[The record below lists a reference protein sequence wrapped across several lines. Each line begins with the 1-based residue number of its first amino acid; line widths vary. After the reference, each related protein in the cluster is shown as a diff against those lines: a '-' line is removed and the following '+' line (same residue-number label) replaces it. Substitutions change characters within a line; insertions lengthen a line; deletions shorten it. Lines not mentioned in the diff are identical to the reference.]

1 MRTIAR
7 TLVTFTASLLV
18 GFAFAGPT
26 FATPITGSDTVS
38 AAVSSSNAAGGN
50 LGTATQF
57 TLGSASQT
65 FSVGAV
71 GSGSFAL
78 IPVGT
83 TVPLPSA
90 SFNLA
95 NLASFGFTSPTV
107 GTFTP
112 TAITSFN
119 KTPTSLDL
127 FLTGGFT
134 PGTLFGAGATA
145 PLGVS
150 ETLDFD
156 LTSPGVIALT
166 GTFAAPPAAS
176 PVPEP
181 LPISLIGIGLIGLMV
196 FGSRRKTESS

>member
-1 MRTIAR
+1 MRTITR

-26 FATPITGSDTVS
+26 SATPITGSDTVS
-38 AAVSSSNAAGGN
+38 AAVSSSNAVGGN

-78 IPVGT
+78 IPVNT

-127 FLTGGFT
+127 FLTGGGKRRQRT
-134 PGTLFGAGATA
+134 SVKRIVGRENLVLATA
-145 PLGVS
+145 FFQSVAAR
-150 ETLDFD
+150 ELDGRF
-156 LTSPGVIALT
+156 
-166 GTFAAPPAAS
+166 
-176 PVPEP
+176 
-181 LPISLIGIGLIGLMV
+181 IG
-196 FGSRRKTESS
+196 FGSAVAEKSPIRERMAAQLPG